1 MKGHATKMATAKG
14 QPKKKKQKASSSKA
28 SPLSLTGRFFETLL
42 ASEKLHIPSSRTERY
57 RNKITYSI
65 PLPSPL
71 SVLAQDDVNKV
82 CEIVAAFDP
91 CSSNNTG
98 IIFREVMVKKTRNG
112 SLLVRITVQIK
123 AKTEGE
129 EKMDDKVDG
138 DWKKDFVQY
147 LCHNCPTLEC
157 LCYNVT
163 ETTARPTK
171 DDPLHL
177 LYGKKYVLETTPPPN
192 PLTYQLSPDTF
203 CEINHEVERLQY
215 DMAKEWLLRYCDPT
229 KGACDIKR
237 AGLCNT
243 ETEALR
249 QPTRT
254 TQTLLVSGRDISSFG
269 LGFGSLVNQNN
280 EKLFDDV
287 LAVQHCP
294 LVHADAVANFER
306 HAETLDASVHHKS
319 KQEMVDAIHTH
330 YEDRSNVPNNTK
342 KKGHVF
348 VGVMTGGR
356 KGLDPSYLDYLVG
369 AEHLQVI
376 IYNSCSTKSLVRD
389 MQGFLKAFTVEDFRS
404 YNFFPGTSY
413 TASLT
418 FLIRRPRKTLL
429 LPVGPAG
436 VGKTSL
442 AKSLVDGDLA
452 IHCWQRDIVFSNL
465 RERGVGLNKAK
476 SQVHQDLLSFLSSH
490 TGMLYVDTTNGNT
503 EARQL
508 YVKEAKADRVIYL
521 LFKLDE
527 AASEDDTVTF
537 LMNRTR
543 TRLGDNGDNHPAF
556 PATSDEQRK
565 KHVNILKGIT
575 YPTPTETTPVTTEDG
590 KSRDVLVL
598 SCDPKEDLGG
608 LSFAT
613 FVAISS
619 SASIKQTILP

>member
-1 MKGHATKMATAKG
+1 MATAKG
-14 QPKKKKQKASSSKA
+14 QPKTKKQKASSAK
-28 SPLSLTGRFFETLL
+28 PPTLSLTGRLFETLL
-42 ASEKLHIPSSRTERY
+42 ASETLHIPSSRTERY
-57 RNKITYSI
+57 RNKITYGI

-82 CEIVAAFDP
+82 CEIVSAFNLR
-91 CSSNNTG
+91 SANNTDVT
-98 IIFREVMVKKTRNG
+98 FREVMVKKTRNG

-123 AKTEGE
+123 GKTEKE
-129 EKMDDKVDG
+129 ERMDDKVDE
-138 DWKKDFVQY
+138 DWKKDFVKYMCQ
-147 LCHNCPTLEC
+147 NCPTLEC
-157 LCYNVT
+157 LCYNVA
-163 ETTARPTK
+163 ETSARPTK
-171 DDPLHL
+171 EDPLHL
-177 LYGKKYVLETTPPPN
+177 LYGKRHVLETTPPPN
-192 PLTYQLSPDTF
+192 PLIYQLSPDTF

-229 KGACDIKR
+229 DPDEIF
-237 AGLCNT
+237 NT
-243 ETEALR
+243 ETENLG
-249 QPTRT
+249 QPTRK

-269 LGFGSLVNQNN
+269 LGFGSLVNHHN

-306 HAETLDASVHHKS
+306 HAETVDASVHHKS
-319 KQEMVDAIHTH
+319 KQEMVEAIHTH
-330 YEDRSNVPNNTK
+330 YEDRSNVSNNTK
-342 KKGHVF
+342 KKEHVF

-356 KGLDPSYLDYLVG
+356 KGLDPSYLNYLVG

-389 MQGFLKAFTVEDFRS
+389 MEGFLKAFTVEDFRS

-418 FLIRRPRKTLL
+418 LLIRRPRKTLI

-442 AKSLVDGDLA
+442 AKSLVDGDLGM
-452 IHCWQRDIVFSNL
+452 HCWQRDTVFSNL
-465 RERGVGLNKAK
+465 REQGMGLNRAK
-476 SQVHQDLLSFLSSH
+476 NQVHQDLLSFLSSH
-490 TGMLYVDTTNGNT
+490 TGILYVDTTNGST

-508 YVKEAKADRVIYL
+508 YVKEAKADRVIYV
-521 LFKLDE
+521 LFELDK

-543 TRLGDNGDNHPAF
+543 NRLGGNADNHPAF
-556 PATSDEQRK
+556 PDTIDEQRK
-565 KHVNILKGIT
+565 KHRNILKGIT
-575 YPTPTETTPVTTEDG
+575 YPTPIETTPITTPDQ
-590 KSRDVLVL
+590 KSRDVLVI
-598 SCDPKEDLGG
+598 SCDPNEDLGL
-608 LSFAT
+608 LSFTT

-619 SASIKQTILP
+619 SASIKQTIIV